1 MLKNFVLINMLDNLK
16 QNLEKDFLFRPN
28 KNQLRDIERL
38 IFEIMRREN
47 CSIDEVFFYLHNES
61 DAEKCGGRNKFFA
74 IKRALIARRYP
85 LTGANET
92 IDTKRV
98 FLNQVRSPLT
108 DNLAVA
114 ADFKPSKIFVEKA
127 VKNSYLV
134 KNFHKK
140 FPDIPI
146 EEINL
151 YSDYL
156 KSNKFHIS
164 KLKQPIIFLI
174 REKWD
179 FLKPCPCTKVHLSCG
194 YWILNL
200 GFGCP
205 FDCSY
210 CFLQC
215 YANFPGIILPAN
227 IDDFFTEFDAL
238 YKKIKKPIRIG
249 TGEFCDSLALDEITE
264 YSTKLVPYFKDKNVI
279 FELKTKSNKIS
290 NLLNITPSKNIVISW
305 SLNPGLL
312 IEQEE
317 VATASLKE
325 RLMAAKAIQQKGYNV
340 ALHFDP
346 IIYSEKWKELYEQTI
361 ESLYSYLTP
370 PFSWISLG
378 TLRSHRS
385 LKAINELRFP
395 KSNIFYGELFIS
407 EDKKLRYPS
416 FLRRE
421 IYKNMVEWIRLH
433 DEHSPVYL
441 CMENKETW
449 SLLNKDSTIEIE
461 KYLLK
466 I

>member
-1 MLKNFVLINMLDNLK
+1 MLDILKNKLQESFH
-16 QNLEKDFLFRPN
+16 FAPN
-28 KNQLRDIERL
+28 KNQLCDIERL
-38 IFEIMRREN
+38 VFEIMRREN
-47 CSIDEVFFYLHNES
+47 CPMDEIFSYLQDKS
-61 DAEKCGGRNKFFA
+61 GVEKHGGRNKFFA
-74 IKRALIARRYP
+74 IKNSLIARRYP
-85 LTGANET
+85 LTSANGK
-92 IDTKRV
+92 IDTKRI
-98 FLNQVRSPLT
+98 FLNQIRTPIKN
-108 DNLAVA
+108 NLPVNK
-114 ADFKPSKIFVEKA
+114 DFTPSKIFVEKE
-127 VKNSYLV
+127 VKKSYLV
-134 KNFHKK
+134 RNFHEK
-140 FPDIPI
+140 FPDAPI

-156 KSNKFHIS
+156 KNNKFHIQR
-164 KLKQPIIFLI
+164 LKEPIVFLI

-179 FLKPCPCTKVHLSCG
+179 FLKPCPCTKVHLGCG

-227 IDDFFTEFDAL
+227 IEDFFTEFDAL
-238 YKKIKKPIRIG
+238 YKNFKKPIRIG
-249 TGEFCDSLALDEITE
+249 TGEFCDSLALDEITG
-264 YSTKLVPYFKDKNVI
+264 YSTKLIPYFKDKNVF
-279 FELKTKSNKIS
+279 FELKTKSNRIA

-305 SLNPGLL
+305 SLNPQLL
-312 IEQEE
+312 IEKEE
-317 VATASLKE
+317 VATASLKD
-325 RLMAAKAIQQKGYNV
+325 RLAAAKTLQQKGYNV
-340 ALHFDP
+340 AFHFDP
-346 IIYSEKWKELYEQTI
+346 IIYSENWKKLYEQTI
-361 ESLYSYLTP
+361 ESLYSYLEP

-395 KSNIFYGELFIS
+395 ESNIFYAELFIG

-421 IYKNMVEWIRLH
+421 IYKNMVQWIRLH

-441 CMENKETW
+441 CMENKEMW
-449 SLLNKDSTIEIE
+449 GFLKKGSTAEIE